1 LAALA
6 TLACRPWN
14 WEEELGEAS
23 QQGGLVLL
31 GRLWQ
36 AVAFALPEQ
45 QEVLR
50 SVSWFLGSALAKT

>member
-1 LAALA
+1 MAKLGG
-6 TLACRPWN
+6 
-14 WEEELGEAS
+14 LGEAS
-23 QQGGLVLL
+23 LVLL

-36 AVAFALPEQ
+36 AVACALPEQ